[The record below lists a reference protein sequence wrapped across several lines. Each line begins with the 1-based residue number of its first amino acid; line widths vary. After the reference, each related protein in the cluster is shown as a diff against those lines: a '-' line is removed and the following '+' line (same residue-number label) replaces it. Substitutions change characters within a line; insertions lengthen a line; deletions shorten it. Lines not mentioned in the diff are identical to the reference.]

1 MTNVGAQKLHNCE
14 RPAYDSRSLRA
25 KNCQDVE
32 KNLWPLI
39 KFGKEPKYNQH

>member
-14 RPAYDSRSLRA
+14 RPAYDSRSMRA

-32 KNLWPLI
+32 KKI
-39 KFGKEPKYNQH
+39 FGLS